1 MSALI
6 RESHANETQALFLSA
21 SGSSTITGNLTVDG
35 ATFLKG
41 IVETDN
47 TVTMFAGTTATV
59 PSLQMVPV
67 DAATEDIQ
75 LRSNGKIQFGTLT
88 LATAPQSQIV
98 TSNTPNGDV
107 LTIGGAVIANT
118 LAGIGPAP
126 VSLITS
132 TKTINPIPVNPIP
145 ATGFTVDVPVPTAVG
160 QEYDVM
166 ARGLI
171 TLASGTPD
179 PSDTVIIQLD
189 AGTLASTGAVWTY
202 QFLPATTTANGY
214 WQIRDRIVA
223 DAVTPTLFVA
233 TQLTRYGAS
242 TANFSVSLIQFDV
255 TRVK

>member
-41 IVETDN
+41 IVETDS
-47 TVTMFAGTTATV
+47 TVTMFAGTAATI

-126 VSLITS
+126 VSLITATQNITPAPVS
-132 TKTINPIPVNPIP
+132 PNPAIGFPVQVN
-145 ATGFTVDVPVPTAVG
+145 VPTQAG
-160 QEYDVM
+160 WNFDVM
-166 ARGLI
+166 ARGII
-171 TLASGTPD
+171 TLASGASD
-179 PSDTVIIQLD
+179 PNDIVNIQID
-189 AGTLASTGAVWTY
+189 AGTTTPSVWTY
-202 QFLPATTTANGY
+202 QFRPSATGANGN
-214 WQIRDRIVA
+214 WQIRDRVVS
-223 DAVTPTLFVA
+223 DATTTTVFIAVQVLRA
-233 TQLTRYGAS
+233 GAS
-242 TANFSVSLIQFDV
+242 TANYNVSLVQLDA